1 MKFIK
6 MGLFCLGLLVLSFII
21 VKCIQVGIL
30 VQYKCIFNNR
40 S

>member
-6 MGLFCLGLLVLSFII
+6 MGLFFLGLLFLSFII

-30 VQYKCIFNNR
+30 VQYKSVFNAR